1 MAADDAK
8 PDDVAVHPRPAYAD
22 VVAAETPSRA
32 RTPPY
37 CACSAPAWQMR
48 TGCAGCFGASGERR
62 RRVPRRNV
70 RRRRQADRLPRGC
83 RCPDAPARSPVAPQS
98 GFPAR
103 GRSRPTPDVPWAPTG
118 TLRRI
123 PAAALDAPGALR
135 GWAASIERQDDAGE
149 RLAHGEPFVFTVTD
163 AAGWYRLTARP
174 LLVPCAVQ
182 PVTAHPHLFARPPV

>member
-1 MAADDAK
+1 MSG
-8 PDDVAVHPRPAYAD
+8 AVEYL
-22 VVAAETPSRA
+22 AETYGGDGR
-32 RTPPY
+32 RTVFL
-37 CACSAPAWQMR
+37 
-48 TGCAGCFGASGERR
+48 GGA
-62 RRVPRRNV
+62 
-70 RRRRQADRLPRGC
+70 
-83 RCPDAPARSPVAPQS
+83 VAPTRRLVLRWLRNQAFRLA
-98 GFPAR
+98 GGLDP
-103 GRSRPTPDVPWAPTG
+103 PPDVPWAPTG

>member
-1 MAADDAK
+1 M
-8 PDDVAVHPRPAYAD
+8 VSGAVEYL
-22 VVAAETPSRA
+22 AETYGGDGR
-32 RTPPY
+32 RTVFL
-37 CACSAPAWQMR
+37 
-48 TGCAGCFGASGERR
+48 GGA
-62 RRVPRRNV
+62 
-70 RRRRQADRLPRGC
+70 
-83 RCPDAPARSPVAPQS
+83 VAPTRRLVLRWLRNQAFRLA
-98 GFPAR
+98 GGLDP
-103 GRSRPTPDVPWAPTG
+103 PPDVPWAPTG

>member
-1 MAADDAK
+1 MSG
-8 PDDVAVHPRPAYAD
+8 AVEYL
-22 VVAAETPSRA
+22 AETYGGDGR
-32 RTPPY
+32 RTVFL
-37 CACSAPAWQMR
+37 
-48 TGCAGCFGASGERR
+48 GGA
-62 RRVPRRNV
+62 
-70 RRRRQADRLPRGC
+70 
-83 RCPDAPARSPVAPQS
+83 VAPTRRLVLRWLRNQAFRLA
-98 GFPAR
+98 GGLDP
-103 GRSRPTPDVPWAPTG
+103 PPDVPWAPTG

-135 GWAASIERQDDAGE
+135 GWAASIERQDDAGD